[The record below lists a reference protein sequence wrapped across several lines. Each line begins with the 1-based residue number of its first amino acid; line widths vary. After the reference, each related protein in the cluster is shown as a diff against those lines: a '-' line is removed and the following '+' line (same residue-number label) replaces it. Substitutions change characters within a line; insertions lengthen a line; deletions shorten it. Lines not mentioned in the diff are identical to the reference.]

1 MKNTPGRKHPVKNER
16 IIYNGMIDDLL
27 HGILLQFKHKT
38 LLFKAKIENYSEIAI
53 LSKKWETP
61 FNLYSVYLYS
71 GILPPVRTL
80 TDYTLTEYAPYLLG

>member
-1 MKNTPGRKHPVKNER
+1 
-16 IIYNGMIDDLL
+16 MIDDLL

-61 FNLYSVYLYS
+61 STYVLSTYTPAYSLRFEPLRIIPLRNMLLAFWVS
-71 GILPPVRTL
+71 GVPPFQNTNPAF
-80 TDYTLTEYAPYLLG
+80 TEMER